1 MSKKNYNL
9 PALEKQAEDLRIK
22 VQRLQAQ
29 LVIVETTIA
38 KAKAQANF
46 ELTQQSQANS
56 QEPQD

>member
-46 ELTQQSQANS
+46 GLTQQSQANS